1 VTNLERGFEGTK
13 VIRVVALGL
22 EAYESNEKI
31 KVWVRRGVFLII
43 VG

>member
-1 VTNLERGFEGTK
+1 LERGFEGME
-13 VIRVVALGL
+13 VIGVVALGL
-22 EAYESNEKI
+22 KGYKSNEKI